1 MDIRIDLLMKR
12 MDVPEIDVLWGYV
25 GSALRLWLMVY
36 GGYSIAEDMALKPFN
51 FYKDFYDYYLAK
63 LRETRQRLFP
73 EWVKPDWYVE

>member
-1 MDIRIDLLMKR
+1 MAPTQLKLKTINDS
-12 MDVPEIDVLWGYV
+12 P
-25 GSALRLWLMVY
+25 
-36 GGYSIAEDMALKPFN
+36 YSIAEDMALKPFN